1 MNKEIQVRIILRH
14 KTSRQWEQIGDSEV
28 LFKGEIG
35 LEFIGGNNVPKI
47 KIGDGITPWK
57 KLKYYHPTKYNWND
71 LMGTT
76 YDFQRSTTPGLNLNK
91 PGAKDIVNLITLNEN
106 FDILDS
112 NYNRQLQEIKNLQ
125 EGINNLTSIIDS
137 SELNSVEAEVVLA
150 RTINN
155 VTYGSLSE
163 ALNALSRN
171 LQILEDELKN
181 KTPTGIKITEDG
193 AIYLA
198 DASGSIIGEEVRV
211 IDLELRDEVEDA
223 RKRSSGVTY
232 ESIGKTLRAIDDD
245 LQLEINN
252 LKNELE
258 EKANQEDIDN
268 SIQEVELALSAHIEE
283 ANNDNLAIQE
293 SLESISENITTV
305 AEELSNELKEQEN
318 ALSDLSA
325 SFSNYKTE
333 AEIQNDEFLEQLNN
347 QNKDIEN
354 LENLLNYKEQ
364 QLNNSIELQK
374 RNFDKKL
381 DNYKEEVSENFQIS
395 DSKIRSN
402 TQRISSLEDEIEN
415 LPSLFPDNLVY
426 EDNILYLAVGDE
438 IIETS
443 GVEIV
448 GGGGGGGIDTTYK
461 IELTAEERNISK
473 PLGDTVEIKFN
484 YLSYDREDSTVNDG
498 PGSGILLVDNIQRAT
513 FRVPQGQNTLDVTQ
527 YLSAGENTIKIKV
540 TNSEGSSKVL
550 QFNIVL
556 LSLSISTPFPAM
568 SHQSV
573 GILPISYTV
582 RSEAEFTAHF
592 VLTKQSARPGEQYS
606 EPTEIV
612 TETFN
617 KGTTSTVY
625 IPALP
630 SGAYSLDIY
639 ATSGDITSNI
649 ITLGLIMYSSS
660 DVFPFIVM
668 IPERKFYQQGET
680 VNISYLVYDP
690 NNTSP
695 QISFSTYSVS
705 EEGEEVLFAS
715 DSFNVDRNP
724 KEINAQKYPTGKV
737 IFELSCGDTKNRV
750 EIEIEESD
758 IELELFTNGLL
769 FEFDPIGRTNQNSA
783 NNWSYT
789 DSNETTY
796 TASFTGIDW
805 GEQDGWQ
812 IKKDNSGKPLEDQT
826 MLRILPGGSMTIPFT
841 FFNEEIVNNNI
852 GYTIEM
858 ELATQNVTNYESLI
872 IDAFDETVDY
882 ERGLRVYSQSA
893 ELKSKNNKISAQF
906 REDERIRLA
915 FTIEPETQNKL
926 IKVYINGVLCS
937 IKRYDSDEFKQEN
950 PAPIVVGALDN
961 GVDIYFI
968 RAYKRVLDYSQQLNN
983 FCVDRPSFNEKVAAK
998 IRNDIVNASAGGDL
1012 SKMITINSL
1021 KGMVPYIIIH
1031 AAKLPENK
1039 DQDKFKGVKIT
1050 FVDPFD
1056 PSRNFTAENCT
1067 LSIQGTSSAGYPVKN
1082 FKIKL
1087 DKIAGIVYTQ
1097 SGKTEKGFY
1106 FEGKENSQI
1115 TKVICL
1121 KADYASSESANNVM
1135 LVDYYNQT
1143 PWCSCA
1149 LPTTPFVARLFL
1161 WLTSRLLPRSLTST
1175 TSPSSWIPLVGLR
1188 TLTSSR

>member
-1 MNKEIQVRIILRH
+1 M
-14 KTSRQWEQIGDSEV
+14 
-28 LFKGEIG
+28 FKGEIG

-513 FRVPQGQNTLDVTQ
+513 FRVPQG
-527 YLSAGENTIKIKV
+527 
-540 TNSEGSSKVL
+540 
-550 QFNIVL
+550 
-556 LSLSISTPFPAM
+556 
-568 SHQSV
+568 
-573 GILPISYTV
+573 
-582 RSEAEFTAHF
+582 
-592 VLTKQSARPGEQYS
+592 
-606 EPTEIV
+606 
-612 TETFN
+612 
-617 KGTTSTVY
+617 
-625 IPALP
+625 
-630 SGAYSLDIY
+630 
-639 ATSGDITSNI
+639 
-649 ITLGLIMYSSS
+649 
-660 DVFPFIVM
+660 
-668 IPERKFYQQGET
+668 
-680 VNISYLVYDP
+680 
-690 NNTSP
+690 
-695 QISFSTYSVS
+695 
-705 EEGEEVLFAS
+705 
-715 DSFNVDRNP
+715 
-724 KEINAQKYPTGKV
+724 
-737 IFELSCGDTKNRV
+737 
-750 EIEIEESD
+750 
-758 IELELFTNGLL
+758 
-769 FEFDPIGRTNQNSA
+769 
-783 NNWSYT
+783 
-789 DSNETTY
+789 
-796 TASFTGIDW
+796 
-805 GEQDGWQ
+805 
-812 IKKDNSGKPLEDQT
+812 
-826 MLRILPGGSMTIPFT
+826 
-841 FFNEEIVNNNI
+841 
-852 GYTIEM
+852 
-858 ELATQNVTNYESLI
+858 
-872 IDAFDETVDY
+872 
-882 ERGLRVYSQSA
+882 
-893 ELKSKNNKISAQF
+893 
-906 REDERIRLA
+906 
-915 FTIEPETQNKL
+915 
-926 IKVYINGVLCS
+926 
-937 IKRYDSDEFKQEN
+937 
-950 PAPIVVGALDN
+950 
-961 GVDIYFI
+961 
-968 RAYKRVLDYSQQLNN
+968 
-983 FCVDRPSFNEKVAAK
+983 
-998 IRNDIVNASAGGDL
+998 
-1012 SKMITINSL
+1012 
-1021 KGMVPYIIIH
+1021 
-1031 AAKLPENK
+1031 
-1039 DQDKFKGVKIT
+1039 
-1050 FVDPFD
+1050 
-1056 PSRNFTAENCT
+1056 
-1067 LSIQGTSSAGYPVKN
+1067 
-1082 FKIKL
+1082 
-1087 DKIAGIVYTQ
+1087 
-1097 SGKTEKGFY
+1097 
-1106 FEGKENSQI
+1106 
-1115 TKVICL
+1115 
-1121 KADYASSESANNVM
+1121 
-1135 LVDYYNQT
+1135 
-1143 PWCSCA
+1143 
-1149 LPTTPFVARLFL
+1149 
-1161 WLTSRLLPRSLTST
+1161 
-1175 TSPSSWIPLVGLR
+1175 
-1188 TLTSSR
+1188 